1 MAASVAGDSAVGVGL
16 DLLSLVSGALVLT
29 CIVPILW
36 DAGVCVSVCMCVCA
50 RARVYAQIADD
61 DDSTSP
67 RAAAGDAGGG
77 GALAPSPAHTHCS
90 HSYRLSVLIAPHLA
104 ARYASDRGERQ
115 AYSRPSGRREQ
126 PRL

>member
-1 MAASVAGDSAVGVGL
+1 MAASAAGDSVAGVGL
-16 DLLSLVSGALVLT
+16 ELLSLVSGALVLT

-36 DAGVCVSVCMCVCA
+36 DAGVWVGGWVSVGVWVCVHK
-50 RARVYAQIADD
+50 ADD
-61 DDSTSP
+61 DDATSP

-90 HSYRLSVLIAPHLA
+90 HSYRLHVLVAPHLA
-104 ARYASDRGERQ
+104 ARYASARGECQ
-115 AYSRPSGRREQ
+115 AYSRPSGHREQ